1 MTAED
6 HDDPAPPRAAERVVV
21 DPLDAEG
28 MAAALAAS
36 GERLRAGELVAFP
49 TETVY
54 GLGANALDAA
64 AVQRV
69 FVAKGRPSSNPLI
82 VHVEGAARVREVAR
96 EFSEAAMR
104 LAALFWPGPL
114 TIVLPRRAEV
124 PDVVTG
130 GLDTVGVRVPAHPVA
145 RALIAAAGVPL
156 AAPSANPFTKV
167 SPTTAQHVLEQ
178 LGDRVDAVV
187 DGGPTTVGIE
197 STVVALE
204 PDGAGGERLV
214 LLRHGGVSK
223 EALQQAGFV
232 VDEPRD
238 DEDDGA
244 ARRSPGRIE
253 RHYAPGVPL
262 LAVTRGADGALELP
276 ATARPYAVLAR
287 GDGVGCGQAATCEVL
302 PTDLQG
308 FTRGL
313 YAALHRVAASGS
325 VVAYVERLP
334 DDPSWRAVA
343 DRLRRAGLEG

>member
-1 MTAED
+1 MPSEDPDGRKRTARRVVADASE
-6 HDDPAPPRAAERVVV
+6 PAALEAQLRAAGAWLR
-21 DPLDAEG
+21 EG
-28 MAAALAAS
+28 
-36 GERLRAGELVAFP
+36 RLVAFP

-54 GLGANALDAA
+54 GLGANALDEA
-64 AVQRV
+64 AVRRV
-69 FVAKGRPSSNPLI
+69 FEAKGRPSFNPLI

-96 EFSEAAMR
+96 EFSAAAQR
-104 LAALFWPGPL
+104 LAARFWPGPL

-145 RALIAAAGVPL
+145 RALLRAACVPL

-214 LLRHGGVSK
+214 LLRLGGVGRD
-223 EALQQAGFV
+223 ALEEAGFSV
-232 VDEPRD
+232 VDPAA
-238 DEDDGA
+238 DEDDDA
-244 ARRSPGRIE
+244 ARRAPGRVE
-253 RHYAPGVPL
+253 RHYAPGLPL
-262 LAVTRGADGALELP
+262 VAVARREDGALALP
-276 ATARPYAVLAR
+276 PRRGAFAVLSRGDAR
-287 GDGVGCGQAATCEVL
+287 GAEDAALREVL
-302 PTDLQG
+302 PPGAAG
-308 FTRGL
+308 FAREL
-313 YAALHRVAASGS
+313 YASLHRLAASGCE
-325 VVAYVERLP
+325 VAFVERLP
-334 DDPSWRAVA
+334 EAVDWQAVA